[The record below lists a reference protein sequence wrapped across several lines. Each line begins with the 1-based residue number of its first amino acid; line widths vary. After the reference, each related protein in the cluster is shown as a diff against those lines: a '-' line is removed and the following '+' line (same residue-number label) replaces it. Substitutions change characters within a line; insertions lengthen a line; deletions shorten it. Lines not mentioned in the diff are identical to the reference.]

1 MTGFSTLVLF
11 ISLALMLAVVLAMI
25 VLVPWLRPRQ
35 MVDNRL
41 IDINIDVFQER
52 LAELAVDKAEGV
64 IGESQYQ
71 SQKVELE
78 RQLLDAQQQ
87 AEPMQIPTVKS
98 RLIILIWVPVL
109 AAMAYLLIGNR
120 TPVYNLWQAQDT
132 VGQVADDLLTSKIDT
147 PPEWA
152 TEDSAALV
160 SAMQTNVHHHAH
172 DPNRWMRLSE
182 VFLSFEATDSALEA
196 LSRAYRLAP
205 ENENIALTYAQISF
219 FSRGGMLDATSRQI
233 LFDILTT
240 NPEHEGAQMLMAMG
254 ETKAGNFE
262 QAQGWVSRLRASI
275 AAKPGD
281 HTQALASLDE
291 LSANISE
298 QQALAAQG
306 VTVDVSVDSAMLPQ
320 IREGDVIFI
329 AIRDVAGGA
338 PYAAKRL
345 PVTELSSGR
354 VSVSLSSLDAMM
366 PGRTLQLA
374 REQGV
379 QLAVSARI
387 SHSGNAITE
396 SGDLTGNPVVLSH
409 DQTQA
414 AVEINQLV
422 P

>member
-1 MTGFSTLVLF
+1 M
-11 ISLALMLAVVLAMI
+11 
-25 VLVPWLRPRQ
+25 
-35 MVDNRL
+35 
-41 IDINIDVFQER
+41 
-52 LAELAVDKAEGV
+52 
-64 IGESQYQ
+64 
-71 SQKVELE
+71 
-78 RQLLDAQQQ
+78 
-87 AEPMQIPTVKS
+87 
-98 RLIILIWVPVL
+98 
-109 AAMAYLLIGNR
+109 
-120 TPVYNLWQAQDT
+120 
-132 VGQVADDLLTSKIDT
+132 GQVADDLLTSKIDT